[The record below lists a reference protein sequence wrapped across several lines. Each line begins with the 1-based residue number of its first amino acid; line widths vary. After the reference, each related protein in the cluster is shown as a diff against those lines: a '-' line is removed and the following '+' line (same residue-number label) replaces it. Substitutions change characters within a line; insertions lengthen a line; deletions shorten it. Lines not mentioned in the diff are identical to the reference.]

1 MLGVLIGL
9 ILGAAAG
16 FVSGIIII
24 IKRKTMAYEVWI
36 PLLVLCVLATIVCR
50 VEQPIRTRFTKEGL
64 LLYLR

>member
-24 IKRKTMAYEVWI
+24 INRKTMAYEVWI
-36 PLLVLCVLATIVCR
+36 PLLALSVLATIACAYVALCLSSVFA
-50 VEQPIRTRFTKEGL
+50 VEAF
-64 LLYLR
+64 Y

>member
-16 FVSGIIII
+16 FVSGIIIV

-36 PLLVLCVLATIVCR
+36 PLLALSVLATIVCAYVALCLSSVFA
-50 VEQPIRTRFTKEGL
+50 VEAF
-64 LLYLR
+64 Y

>member
-9 ILGAAAG
+9 ILCAAAG

-36 PLLVLCVLATIVCR
+36 PLLVLCVLATIVCTSTALCISSVFA
-50 VEQPIRTRFTKEGL
+50 VEAF
-64 LLYLR
+64 Y